1 MSQTTGELLLLY
13 ELSLNLGQSLDP
25 IQTGRRFLKT
35 LLSRRNLSTASIWWR
50 DDAGTPEV
58 LDESAF
64 DLLDAIPRGQYR
76 QTRRPLTPLLRGLM
90 LDAQVRVFP
99 AGVPEYAELVSGAT
113 DTSVVCA
120 VYPLGMDGLLL
131 LESADPAQF
140 TPRFLGQLRAVVN
153 NLTNSLRGGMA
164 HALLRARTAELDESR
179 NLLQTIVDTA
189 PLRVF
194 WKDRESR
201 YLGCN
206 PAFAR
211 DAGMDGAADLI
222 GKDDYQ
228 LAWTAQADRYQADDR
243 RVMAN
248 DEALLGYEQPQ
259 TTPDGGT
266 IWLRT
271 SKVPLH
277 DRQGQVMGVLGISE
291 DITEQKREERRLALA
306 MDVARILIWEM
317 DLVTGK
323 LGYDGS
329 DMTRLGLDNA
339 DAPDTLEGWLARVH
353 PDDRERFTGAMR
365 QALQPGDTC
374 GFDCEYRLEDK
385 AGGYRWLQT
394 VGQAAQRDAQG
405 RPLLAAGYS
414 LNIEARK
421 RAEQDLKASEEAQR
435 TLIAAL
441 PDIVMRFDAQDRH
454 LFASENVKAVTGLA
468 AADFLGKTHRELGFP
483 EPMCAFWE
491 HAVRQPFL
499 TGRPHETEF
508 ELDSPSGHRVFNWR
522 LTPDFDIDGRVRT
535 VLAVA
540 RDITERKRAGAEL
553 ERHRRHLEEL
563 VATRTAELAAAK
575 DAAEAAN
582 RAKSVFLANM
592 SHELRTPMNGVMG
605 MIDLARRRMS
615 DADGLDKLGKAK
627 LSAERLLKVLNDIL
641 DISKIE
647 AERIVLEDQPLQLV
661 DAVANLHATLD
672 HKASER
678 GLRFTA
684 DLPPDLAR
692 IPLRGDALRL
702 GQILLNLVGN
712 AIKFT
717 EQGEVILRLRTVG
730 ETADALQVRFEVAD
744 TGIGIE
750 ADARARLFRSFEQ
763 ADNSMTRKYGGTGLG
778 LAICKR
784 LVGLM
789 GGEIDVAST
798 PGAGSRFWF
807 VVPLRKTETAAVP
820 PAPTPAAL
828 GAEQRLQTEYA
839 GTRVLLADDEPM
851 TQEISRALLEAIG
864 FVVDAAED
872 GQQALEMARQR
883 PYALILMDMQMPV
896 LNGVDSTRA
905 IRADSLNRDTPILGM
920 TANAF
925 EEDRQSCLDAGM
937 NVHLSKP
944 VAPDMLYE
952 TLLGWLERRGKR
964 SAGDAGEVLAD
975 QRIAFRHELDRD
987 SIAG

>member
-1 MSQTTGELLLLY
+1 MSQTTEELLLLY

-25 IQTGRRFLKT
+25 VQTGRRFLKT

-50 DDAGTPEV
+50 DGEGTPEV

-64 DLLDAIPRGQYR
+64 DLLDAIPRGPYR

-120 VYPLGMDGLLL
+120 IYPLGMDGLLL

-140 TPRFLGQLRAVVN
+140 APRFLGQLRAVVN
-153 NLTNSLRGGMA
+153 NLSNSLRGGKA
-164 HALLRARTAELDESR
+164 HSLLRARTAELDESR
-179 NLLQTIVDTA
+179 KLLQIIIDTA

-211 DAGMDGAADLI
+211 DAGKAGAADLI

-228 LAWTAQADRYQADDR
+228 LAWSAQADLYRADDR
-243 RVMAN
+243 QVMTDN
-248 DEALLGYEQPQ
+248 EARLGYEEPQ

-277 DRQGQVMGVLGISE
+277 DRQGQVMGVLGVYE

-329 DMTRLGLDNA
+329 DMTRLGLDGA

-353 PDDRERFTGAMR
+353 PDDHERFTLAMQ
-365 QALQPGDTC
+365 QALQPDDTR
-374 GFDCEYRLEDK
+374 GFDCEYRLDDK

-394 VGQAAQRDAQG
+394 VGQVAQRDTQG

-414 LNIEARK
+414 VNIEARK

-454 LFASENVKAVTGLA
+454 IFVSENVKAVTGLA
-468 AADFLGKTHRELGFP
+468 ASAFLGKTHRELGFP

-499 TGRPHETEF
+499 TGRPYETEF

-540 RDITERKRAGAEL
+540 RDVTERKRARVEL
-553 ERHRRHLEEL
+553 ERHRNHLEKL
-563 VATRTAELAAAK
+563 VAIRTAELAAAK

-605 MIDLARRRMS
+605 MIELARRRMS
-615 DADGLDKLGKAK
+615 DADGRDKLGKAK

-647 AERIVLEDQPLQLV
+647 AERIVLEDQPLQLA
-661 DAVANLHATLD
+661 DAVANLRTTLD
-672 HKASER
+672 DKASEK
-678 GLRFTA
+678 GLRFA
-684 DLPPDLAR
+684 VDLPPDLAR

-717 EQGEVILRLRTVG
+717 ELGEVILRLRTVG
-730 ETADALQVRFEVAD
+730 ETADALQVRFEVTD

-750 ADARARLFRSFEQ
+750 AEARARLFRSFEQ

-789 GGEIDVAST
+789 GGDIDVAST

-807 VVPLRKTETAAVP
+807 VVPLRKAEPGAVS
-820 PAPTPAAL
+820 PAPTLAAL
-828 GAEQRLQTEYA
+828 GAEQRLQSEYG

-851 TQEISRALLEAIG
+851 TQEVSRALLEALG
-864 FVVDAAED
+864 FVVDVAED
-872 GQQALEMARQR
+872 GQQALEMARR
-883 PYALILMDMQMPV
+883 SPYALILMDMQMPV

-905 IRADSLNRDTPILGM
+905 IRAESLNRDTPILGM

-925 EEDRQSCLDAGM
+925 AEDRQACLDAGM
-937 NVHLSKP
+937 SVHLPKP

-952 TLLGWLERRGKR
+952 MLLGWLEKR
-964 SAGDAGEVLAD
+964 QPNCRTAA
-975 QRIAFRHELDRD
+975 
-987 SIAG
+987 

>member
-1 MSQTTGELLLLY
+1 M
-13 ELSLNLGQSLDP
+13 
-25 IQTGRRFLKT
+25 
-35 LLSRRNLSTASIWWR
+35 
-50 DDAGTPEV
+50 

-76 QTRRPLTPLLRGLM
+76 QAHRPLTPLLRGLM

-99 AGVPEYAELVSGAT
+99 AGAPEYAELVSGAT

-131 LESADPAQF
+131 LESADPGQF
-140 TPRFLGQLRAVVN
+140 APRFLGQLRAVVN

-211 DAGMDGAADLI
+211 DAGKEGAADLI
-222 GKDDYQ
+222 GKDDHQ
-228 LAWTAQADRYQADDR
+228 MNWAAQADRYQADDR

-277 DRQGQVMGVLGISE
+277 DRQGQVMGVLGVYE

-306 MDVARILIWEM
+306 MEVARILIWEM

-329 DMTRLGLDNA
+329 DMTRLELDAA

-353 PDDRERFTGAMR
+353 PDDRERFTGTMR
-365 QALQPGDTC
+365 QALQPGDAR

-394 VGQAAQRDAQG
+394 VGQVAQRDAQG

-421 RAEQDLKASEEAQR
+421 RAEQELKASEEAQR

-454 LFASENVKAVTGLA
+454 LFASENVKEVTGLA
-468 AADFLGKTHRELGFP
+468 ASAFLGKTHRELGFP

-508 ELDSPSGHRVFNWR
+508 ELDGPSGHRVFNWR
-522 LTPDFDIDGRVRT
+522 LTPDYDVDGRVRT

-540 RDITERKRAGAEL
+540 RDITERKRAGVEL
-553 ERHRRHLEEL
+553 ERHRQHLEEL
-563 VATRTAELAAAK
+563 VAIRTAELAAAK

-605 MIDLARRRMS
+605 MLELARRRMS
-615 DADGLDKLGKAK
+615 DADGRDMLGKAK

-647 AERIVLEDQPLQLV
+647 AERIVLEDQPLQLADV
-661 DAVANLHATLD
+661 VANLHATLD
-672 HKASER
+672 HKASEK
-678 GLRFTA
+678 GLRFA
-684 DLPPDLAR
+684 VELPPDLAR

-717 EQGEVILRLRTVG
+717 ERGEVILRLRTAG
-730 ETADALQVRFEVAD
+730 EATDALQVRFEVAD

-750 ADARARLFRSFEQ
+750 ADARTRLFRSFEQ

-789 GGEIDVAST
+789 GGEIDVVST

-807 VVPLRKTETAAVP
+807 VVPLRNAEPGAVL
-820 PAPTPAAL
+820 PAPTLATL
-828 GAEQRLQTEYA
+828 GAEQRLQTKHA
-839 GTRVLLADDEPM
+839 GTRVLLADDEPV
-851 TQEISRALLEAIG
+851 TVEVSRALLEELG
-864 FVVDAAED
+864 FVVEVAED
-872 GQQALEMARQR
+872 GQQALEMARQS

-896 LNGVDSTRA
+896 LNGMDSTRA

-925 EEDRQSCLDAGM
+925 AEDRQACLDAGM

-944 VAPDMLYE
+944 VDPEMLYE
-952 TLLGWLERRGKR
+952 TLLGWLERRGKQTV
-964 SAGDAGEVLAD
+964 A
-975 QRIAFRHELDRD
+975 
-987 SIAG
+987 